1 MKRFMILIIVI
12 TAMLSGC
19 AVNKSINFKDTN
31 AYFLKE
37 NIAKLNLRPITEFI
51 NKEDKVVIVPIDE
64 STTTDN
70 YLIAT
75 FEDAILQK
83 LNSEGFILLERDDDL
98 IYRLISESNENYN
111 HYRKH
116 KSEATSNVGSYGSSS
131 SIALAKGALLG
142 SGSAN
147 ISSSGQSAMYENYD
161 PINIQSN
168 LASADKIIAYRV
180 LENGIIYESPDK
192 ESIDKTKRKAR
203 LVVSIRL
210 EDAKTGEI
218 LKVEELTQISSDI
231 IQNSNIRQLEK
242 MHYSNYSFAYPNQYG
257 NPSASYI
264 KKSSS
269 SSSFKGSNVW
279 IVVGGTVAALA
290 LGLSIMANSD

>member
-1 MKRFMILIIVI
+1 
-12 TAMLSGC
+12 
-19 AVNKSINFKDTN
+19 
-31 AYFLKE
+31 
-37 NIAKLNLRPITEFI
+37 
-51 NKEDKVVIVPIDE
+51 
-64 STTTDN
+64 
-70 YLIAT
+70 
-75 FEDAILQK
+75 LQK